1 MADQKEEEEEEEG
14 DFPVHQIVAVDEDF
28 GIGHSAN
35 VDGALPW
42 SLPGEFRRFLGI
54 VTESTV

>member
-1 MADQKEEEEEEEG
+1 MADQKEEEEG